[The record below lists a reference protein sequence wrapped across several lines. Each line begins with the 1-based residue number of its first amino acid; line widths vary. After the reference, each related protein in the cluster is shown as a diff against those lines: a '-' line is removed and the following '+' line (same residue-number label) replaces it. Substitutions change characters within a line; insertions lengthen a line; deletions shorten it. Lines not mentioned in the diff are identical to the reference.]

1 MDFTNL
7 IGTITKQVKANSPE
21 ILAALGIVGVATT
34 SYLAARGA
42 TRATIRI
49 IEIEEDGNFSEN
61 RRERF
66 LDRTKVVWKEYIPA
80 AISGVATVACIVG
93 SNKLTGN
100 RTAAAVAAYSLT
112 EKAFSEYKEKVADEI
127 GKGKEQ
133 KITDQLVQD
142 RVLKNPESSREVVI
156 IGSGHV
162 LCCELFT
169 GRYFRSDME
178 HLRRVENNINAK
190 IVNERYVTLDDFYE
204 LLGLSSTSVSGNIG
218 WDSDRL
224 MELKFSTVISESG
237 EPCLA
242 FDYNYTK
249 PMK

>member
-21 ILAALGIVGVATT
+21 ILAALGLVGTVSTAYLTGRA
-34 SYLAARGA
+34 SYAAA
-42 TRATIRI
+42 LVIA
-49 IEIEEDGNFSEN
+49 EEEAKGGTAADKKQ
-61 RRERF
+61 RF
-66 LDRTKVVWKEYIPA
+66 KERTKLVWKFYIPA
-80 AISGVATVACIVG
+80 AISGALTAGCSIG
-93 SNKLTGN
+93 SLKASGR
-100 RTAAAVAAYSLT
+100 RTTAAVAVYSLT
-112 EKAFSEYKEKVADEI
+112 EKAFTEYKEKVAEEI

-142 RVLKNPESSREVVI
+142 RVTENPAGSREVVI
-156 IGSGHV
+156 LGNGHV

-178 HLRRVENNINAK
+178 SMRRAENNINAK

-204 LLGLSSTSVSGNIG
+204 LLGLSSTSVSGNVG